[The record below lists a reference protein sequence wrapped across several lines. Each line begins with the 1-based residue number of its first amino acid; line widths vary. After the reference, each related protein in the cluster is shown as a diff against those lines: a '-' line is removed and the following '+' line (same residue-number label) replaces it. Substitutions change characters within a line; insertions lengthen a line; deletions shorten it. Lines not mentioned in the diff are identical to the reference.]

1 MSVWVANRLLPM
13 PSSAAW
19 RDMGETCPPPSPR
32 TSSKDEPGRSRW
44 VCVPAAARVAVT
56 RIAGLATFIV
66 VATGMTAEPADA
78 DNVYA
83 PARAAFAEGRYREAA
98 DLAETVGNATGY
110 ALAAESLAVEG
121 HYLAGD
127 ELAGDEL
134 AGDEQRPSLL
144 QRAMH
149 LAERAVRLA
158 PEDPEAHF
166 QLAHAMGC
174 HAQSISP
181 MKALR
186 EGYVGR
192 SRAAIETAL
201 RLDPD
206 MVHARLSLGSWHAD
220 MVARAGRFVARTAY
234 GATRKAAIENY
245 ERALELAP
253 DDKIVQ
259 AEVAR
264 GLLALGR
271 REHRIQARELLSIV
285 VGMPSGDAFEQIIHK
300 EAELRL
306 AALDS
311 D

>member
-127 ELAGDEL
+127 ELGQETSRGHRCCSARCTSPNGPF
-134 AGDEQRPSLL
+134 GWL
-144 QRAMH
+144 QRI
-149 LAERAVRLA
+149 LKRT
-158 PEDPEAHF
+158 
-166 QLAHAMGC
+166 
-174 HAQSISP
+174 S
-181 MKALR
+181 
-186 EGYVGR
+186 
-192 SRAAIETAL
+192 
-201 RLDPD
+201 
-206 MVHARLSLGSWHAD
+206 SWP
-220 MVARAGRFVARTAY
+220 TPW
-234 GATRKAAIENY
+234 GATR
-245 ERALELAP
+245 RASVP
-253 DDKIVQ
+253 
-259 AEVAR
+259 
-264 GLLALGR
+264 
-271 REHRIQARELLSIV
+271 
-285 VGMPSGDAFEQIIHK
+285 
-300 EAELRL
+300 
-306 AALDS
+306 
-311 D
+311 

>member
-121 HYLAGD
+121 HYLA
-127 ELAGDEL
+127 
-134 AGDEQRPSLL
+134 RR
-144 QRAMH
+144 RAE
-149 LAERAVRLA
+149 AIVAAARDA
-158 PEDPEAHF
+158 P
-166 QLAHAMGC
+166 
-174 HAQSISP
+174 
-181 MKALR
+181 R
-186 EGYVGR
+186 RTGR
-192 SRAAIETAL
+192 SA
-201 RLDPD
+201 
-206 MVHARLSLGSWHAD
+206 GS
-220 MVARAGRFVARTAY
+220 
-234 GATRKAAIENY
+234 
-245 ERALELAP
+245 
-253 DDKIVQ
+253 
-259 AEVAR
+259 R
-264 GLLALGR
+264 G
-271 REHRIQARELLSIV
+271 S
-285 VGMPSGDAFEQIIHK
+285 
-300 EAELRL
+300 
-306 AALDS
+306 
-311 D
+311 

>member
-13 PSSAAW
+13 PSLAAW
-19 RDMGETCPPPSPR
+19 RDMGETCPSPSPR

-44 VCVPAAARVAVT
+44 VCVPAAAWMAVT

-66 VATGMTAEPADA
+66 GATGMTAEPADA
-78 DNVYA
+78 DDVYA
-83 PARAAFAEGRYREAA
+83 PVRAAFAEGRYREAA

-127 ELAGDEL
+127 E
-134 AGDEQRPSLL
+134 QRPSLL

-166 QLAHAMGC
+166 QLAHAVGRY
-174 HAQSISP
+174 AQSISP

-186 EGYVGR
+186 QGYAGR
-192 SRAAIETAL
+192 SRAAIEAAL

-206 MVHARLSLGSWHAD
+206 MVHARVSLGSWHAD
-220 MVARAGRFVARTAY
+220 VVARAGRFIARTAY

-253 DDKIVQ
+253 DDKIVL

-264 GLLALGR
+264 GLLALDR
-271 REHRIQARELLSIV
+271 REHRVRARELLSSA
-285 VGMPSGDAFEQIIHK
+285 VGMPSEDAFEQIIHK
-300 EAELRL
+300 EAE
-306 AALDS
+306 
-311 D
+311 

>member
-166 QLAHAMGC
+166 QLAHAMGR

-306 AALDS
+306 AALDG

>member
-127 ELAGDEL
+127 ELAGDE
-134 AGDEQRPSLL
+134 QRPSLL

-166 QLAHAMGC
+166 QLAHAMGR